1 LNLKLLKEAQKEY
14 EEAVDYYIDRSEIAA
29 RAFVHEF
36 ELALRTMV
44 ASPYRWRRDIAN
56 TRIYRLPN
64 FPYSLYYR
72 VLDGEIVLVAVAHH
86 RRRPAY
92 WRQRSSS

>member
-1 LNLKLLKEAQKEY
+1 MKLKLLKEAQTEY

-36 ELALRTMV
+36 DLALRTIV
-44 ASPYRWRRDIAN
+44 ASPDRWRVDIVN

-64 FPYSLYYR
+64 FPYSLYYG
-72 VLDGEIVLVAVAHH
+72 LLNDEIVLVAVAHH

-92 WRQRSSS
+92 WQERS

>member
-1 LNLKLLKEAQKEY
+1 MKLKLLKEAQTEY

-36 ELALRTMV
+36 ELALQTVV
-44 ASPYRWRRDIAN
+44 ASPHRWRLDIAS

-72 VLDGEIVLVAVAHH
+72 VLNDEIVVVAVAHH

-92 WRQRSSS
+92 WHERS